1 MWPFEK
7 YVVSRKSPHLPG
19 AYSACRIDARGGDDW
34 MPHLLI
40 RHTVKDFGRWKACFD
55 RHAETRRSI
64 GSKGGRLLRSS
75 TRPNEIV
82 LLFEW
87 EDLDLARRFSQSE
100 NLRAV
105 MQEAGV
111 NELPDILL
119 LDDVESLP
127 A

>member
-1 MWPFEK
+1 
-7 YVVSRKSPHLPG
+7 
-19 AYSACRIDARGGDDW
+19 
-34 MPHLLI
+34 MPYLLI

-111 NELPDILL
+111 NEQPDIFL
-119 LDDVESLP
+119 LDDVEALP